1 MQATSQ
7 RAPVQGLSLGAIAT
21 LSSLFCHSH
30 LPLAHVGCLLLMHM
44 HVLMVYDCQSLAQV
58 SDHLWPEVAVQM
70 DPKDAAIL
78 ALRQEVE
85 LLRSENVYLRDQVG
99 TRYAAQP

>member
-1 MQATSQ
+1 
-7 RAPVQGLSLGAIAT
+7 
-21 LSSLFCHSH
+21 
-30 LPLAHVGCLLLMHM
+30 
-44 HVLMVYDCQSLAQV
+44 
-58 SDHLWPEVAVQM
+58 M

-99 TRYAAQP
+99 PISMPSLYLVFASYQLRLAHGLAASTSQM

>member
-1 MQATSQ
+1 
-7 RAPVQGLSLGAIAT
+7 
-21 LSSLFCHSH
+21 
-30 LPLAHVGCLLLMHM
+30 MHM
-44 HVLMVYDCQSLAQV
+44 HVLMVHDCQSLAQV